1 MTEAHHHVPDAQLL
15 LHRSGELPAAL
26 STDISA
32 HVEGCSQCRARLEKL
47 ESTFAEFST
56 AHLEASD
63 MALPSA
69 AVARAR
75 LQEHLAEVSVQRGED
90 GGRRRAARGSVLLP
104 NGWVALVERRSG
116 AVLAALAM
124 AACLLF
130 AMWLHGPGKKSY
142 SLFGAMSGST
152 SGPFSAAL
160 SGNQLRSEPD
170 LRLTPGATLPVTQ
183 NQVCGAESSR
193 ITSTVPVSL
202 KRKVFEEYGVVPPQP
217 DAYEVDYLITP
228 ELGGATDIRN
238 LWPEPYQD
246 TVWNAHVKDQLEDR
260 LHRMVCRGDV
270 DLATAQHDI
279 STDWIAA
286 YRKYFHADK
295 PVTDNSSFNSAG
307 ARHSHPLT

>member
-26 STDISA
+26 SADISA

-63 MALPSA
+63 MTLPSA

-75 LQEHLAEVSVQRGED
+75 LQEHLSEVSVQRGED

-142 SLFGAMSGST
+142 S
-152 SGPFSAAL
+152 
-160 SGNQLRSEPD
+160 
-170 LRLTPGATLPVTQ
+170 
-183 NQVCGAESSR
+183 
-193 ITSTVPVSL
+193 
-202 KRKVFEEYGVVPPQP
+202 
-217 DAYEVDYLITP
+217 
-228 ELGGATDIRN
+228 
-238 LWPEPYQD
+238 
-246 TVWNAHVKDQLEDR
+246 
-260 LHRMVCRGDV
+260 
-270 DLATAQHDI
+270 
-279 STDWIAA
+279 
-286 YRKYFHADK
+286 
-295 PVTDNSSFNSAG
+295 
-307 ARHSHPLT
+307 